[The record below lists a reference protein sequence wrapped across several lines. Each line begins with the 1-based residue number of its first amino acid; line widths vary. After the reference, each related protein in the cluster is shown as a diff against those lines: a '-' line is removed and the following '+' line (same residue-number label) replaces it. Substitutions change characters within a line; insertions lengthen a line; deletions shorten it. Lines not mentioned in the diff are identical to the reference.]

1 MYYQCLTVHGSW
13 FKTFP
18 PNKNVLK
25 DVVVAGQPF
34 EKLYESAYHIRHL
47 KAGQQHVLKSEY
59 KLFSSDRRY
68 RIPRFNKVRLKH
80 SFVHQSILKLKMELN
95 QRPNLP

>member
-1 MYYQCLTVHGSW
+1 MLLLLANPLRSSM
-13 FKTFP
+13 
-18 PNKNVLK
+18 N
-25 DVVVAGQPF
+25 QPIIF
-34 EKLYESAYHIRHL
+34 IFDL